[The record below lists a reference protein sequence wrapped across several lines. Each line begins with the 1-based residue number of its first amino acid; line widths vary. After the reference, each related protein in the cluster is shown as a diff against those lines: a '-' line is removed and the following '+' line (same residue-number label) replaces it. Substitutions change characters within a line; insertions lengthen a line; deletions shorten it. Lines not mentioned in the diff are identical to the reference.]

1 MKQLYGFL
9 VVSLLSLSSLPVV
22 GQTFNDGVFI
32 LNEGGA
38 GSNNASV
45 SFLSNTG
52 NLQNNI
58 YATVNPTAGALGDTA
73 QSINVNGDYAYIVVN
88 ISNTIKIVNK
98 ETFQYVA
105 TISTG
110 LNNPRYIAFSNG
122 KGYVTNWGSG
132 GSATDDYVAVINL
145 SNNTIEANIAL
156 PEGVERILE
165 INGKLYVAHQGG
177 YGYGNTVSV
186 INPTTNTL
194 EQTIQVGDVPNSM
207 VEKDGIL
214 YVLCGGKPSWAGT
227 ETYGALVKINTTT
240 NTVIGQMDFPQEHP
254 SNLKIDG
261 TDMYY
266 GIDADVFKATTT
278 SNVVPTTPFFTLP
291 PQNLYGIYG
300 MEIINN
306 KIYVGDAVN
315 YVADGKVYVHS
326 TTDGALLNTYTVGK
340 LPNAFLKAVDSNL
353 GTREHAKLDIALY
366 PNPATD
372 QFYINTD
379 QPATIKMYDMS
390 GRLVKNQAYAVSGV
404 AISEL
409 NPGMYVVEITI
420 DNVRSVQK
428 IIKR

>member
-9 VVSLLSLSSLPVV
+9 AASLLSFTALPVF

-38 GSNNASV
+38 GSSNASV

-52 NLQNNI
+52 DLQNNI
-58 YATVNPTAGALGDTA
+58 YATVNPNDGALGDTA
-73 QSINVNGDYAYIVVN
+73 QNIAIHGDYAYIVLN
-88 ISNTIKIVNK
+88 ISNTIKIVNSQ
-98 ETFQYVA
+98 TFQYVA
-105 TISTG
+105 TISAG
-110 LNNPRYIAFSNG
+110 LSNPRYIAFSNG
-122 KGYVTNWGSG
+122 KAYVTNWGNG

-145 SNNTIEANIAL
+145 STNTVETNIAL
-156 PEGVERILE
+156 AEGVERILE

-177 YGYGNTVSV
+177 YNYGNTISV
-186 INPTTNTL
+186 INPATNTL

-214 YVLCGGKPSWAGT
+214 YVLCGGKPTWASP
-227 ETYGALVKINTTT
+227 ETFGALVKINTAT
-240 NTVIGQMDFPQEHP
+240 NTVVGQVDFPQKHP

-261 TDMYY
+261 SNMYY
-266 GIDADVFKATTT
+266 SINADVFKASITDT
-278 SNVVPTTPFFTLP
+278 NMATTPFFTLP
-291 PQNLYGIYG
+291 PQNQYGIYG

-315 YVADGKVYVHS
+315 YVANGKVYVYS
-326 TTDGALLNTYTVGK
+326 TTDGILANTYTVGK
-340 LPNAFLKAVDSNL
+340 LPNGFIKAVDSNL
-353 GTREHAKLDIALY
+353 GTGEHTKPNIVLY

-372 QFYINTD
+372 HLYVNTD
-379 QPATIKMYDMS
+379 KPATVKMYDMA
-390 GRLVKNQAYAVSGV
+390 GRLIKKQAYTTSGV
-404 AISEL
+404 SVSEL

-420 DNVRSVQK
+420 DNATSVQK

>member
-1 MKQLYGFL
+1 MKQLYSFL
-9 VVSLLSLSSLPVV
+9 VVSLLSLSSFSVL
-22 GQTFNDGVFI
+22 GQTFNDGVYI

-38 GSNNASV
+38 GSSNASV

-58 YATVNPTAGALGDTA
+58 YATVNPTAGNLGDTA
-73 QSINVNGDYAYIVVN
+73 QSIGINGDYAYIVVN
-88 ISNTIKIVNK
+88 ISNTIKIVNSQ
-98 ETFQYVA
+98 TFQYVA
-105 TISTG
+105 TINTG

-122 KGYVTNWGSG
+122 KAYVSNWGSG
-132 GSATDDYVAVINL
+132 ASSTDDYVAVINL
-145 SNNTIEANIAL
+145 STNTIETNISL

-186 INPTTNTL
+186 INPNTNTL

-207 VEKDGIL
+207 VEKDGTL

-227 ETYGALVKINTTT
+227 ETYGSLYKINTTT
-240 NTVIGQMDFPQEHP
+240 NAVIDHVDFPLKHP
-254 SNLKIDG
+254 SNLKIAGNDV
-261 TDMYY
+261 YY
-266 GIDADVFKATTT
+266 GIDANVFKTSITATEM
-278 SNVVPTTPFFTLP
+278 PTQAFFTLP

-300 MEIINN
+300 MEVINN
-306 KIYVGDAVN
+306 KIYLGDAVN

-340 LPNAFLKAVDSNL
+340 LPNGFIKAVDSNL
-353 GTREHAKLDIALY
+353 GTGEHTKLDIALY

-372 QFYINTD
+372 NFYINTD
-379 QPATIKMYDMS
+379 KPATIKMYDMS
-390 GRLVKNQAYAVSGV
+390 GRVVKNQAYAVSGV

-420 DNVRSVQK
+420 DNTRSIQK